1 MTKLKAEVNARQY
14 VISFS
19 VDGMFRLLNKE
30 RERLGSETMLSEKID
45 DYMGVYDCDYNGH
58 FGANVFY
65 TVEAEY
71 DCPELHAN
79 IIKLVEAAIA

>member
-1 MTKLKAEVNARQY
+1 MSLKAEVTARKY
-14 VISFS
+14 AITVPI
-19 VDGMFRLLNKE
+19 DGFIRMLNKE
-30 RERLGSETMLSEKID
+30 RERKGNEQMLSELID
-45 DYMGVYDCDYNGH
+45 DYMGVYDADYNGH
-58 FGANVFY
+58 FGSNVFY